1 MKFSRRLLTSLAT
14 AAALACLAPS
24 AMAAKFNFKF
34 GHAVN
39 PTDGQHAAAVKLAEL
54 VKQRTNGDVEITIYP
69 ANQLGNDAAMIN
81 GARGGTIDLVSSGA
95 SNFNGIVAN
104 TAAMELPFVFRS
116 AQHAYT
122 VLDGP
127 IGSGVLNEL
136 TPHGL
141 KGLAYWEN
149 GWRAFTNNKRPVRT
163 PDDLKGLKIRSTPN
177 PYHIQAFKLLG
188 MNPSPMPIAELYT
201 ALETGT
207 FDAQEHPINVTWSA
221 KFYEVQKHLTVSNHV
236 YSPLMVV
243 MNKAK
248 FDSLPANYQAIV
260 VESAREAAKYQ
271 RDLNAGNAGKVV
283 AELKKSGMQVVENVD
298 MAPFQK
304 IVSESIAKTFA
315 EKNGPALLKAIED
328 TK

>member
-1 MKFSRRLLTSLAT
+1 MKISKILIACMIAT
-14 AAALACLAPS
+14 IGSVAF
-24 AMAAKFNFKF
+24 AAKYNLKL
-34 GHAVN
+34 GHAVTT
-39 PTDGQHAAAVKLAEL
+39 TDGQHAAALKMAEL
-54 VKQRTNGDVEITIYP
+54 VKERTKGDVEITIFP

-81 GARGGTIDLVSSGA
+81 GVRGGTIDIVSSGA
-95 SNFNGIVAN
+95 SSFNGIVSN

-116 AQHAYT
+116 AQHAYS
-122 VLDGP
+122 VLDGT
-127 IGSGVLNEL
+127 IGTGILNEL
-136 TPHGL
+136 SPHGM

-163 PDDLKGLKIRSTPN
+163 PEDLKGLKIRSTPN

-207 FDAQEHPINVTWSA
+207 FDAQEHPINVTLSS
-221 KFYEVQKHLTVSNHV
+221 KFYEVQKYLTVSNHI
-236 YSPLMVV
+236 YSPIILA

-248 FDSLPANYQAIV
+248 FDSLPANYQAII
-260 VESAREAAKYQ
+260 VEAAREAAKYQ
-271 RDLNAGNAGKVV
+271 RQLNASNAGKVV
-283 AELKKSGMQVVENVD
+283 AELKKSGMQVIETVD

-304 IVSESIAKTFA
+304 IVSGEIAKTFG
-315 EKNGPALLKAIED
+315 EKNGMTLLKAIED

>member
-1 MKFSRRLLTSLAT
+1 MNFSRRLLVT
-14 AAALACLAPS
+14 AAALACLAPT
-24 AMAAKFNFKF
+24 AFAAKFNLKL

-39 PTDGQHAAAVKLAEL
+39 TTDGQHAAAVKMAEL
-54 VKQRTNGDVEITIYP
+54 VKERTKGEVEITIYP

-81 GARGGTIDLVSSGA
+81 GVRGGTIDIVSSGA
-95 SNFNGIVAN
+95 SNYNGIVAN

-116 AQHAYT
+116 AQHAYG

-136 TPHGL
+136 APHGL

-149 GWRAFTNNKRPVRT
+149 GWRAFTNNKRPIKT
-163 PDDLKGLKIRSTPN
+163 PDDVKGLKIRSTGN

-188 MNPSPMPIAELYT
+188 MNPSPMAIAELYT

-207 FDAQEHPINVTWSA
+207 FDAQEHPINVTWSS
-221 KFYEVQKHLTVSNHV
+221 KFYEVQKHLTISNHV
-236 YSPLMVV
+236 YSPLILS

-248 FDSLPANYQAIV
+248 FDSLPADYQKV
-260 VESAREAAKYQ
+260 VVDAARDAAKYQ
-271 RDLNAGNAGKVV
+271 RELNASNAGKVV
-283 AELKKSGMQVVENVD
+283 AELKKSGMQIVETVD

-304 IVSESIAKTFA
+304 IVSEPIAKAFA
-315 EKNGPALLKAIED
+315 EKNGAALLQAIEAA
-328 TK
+328 K

>member
-1 MKFSRRLLTSLAT
+1 MKISRRLLSCGA
-14 AAALACLAPS
+14 AAALACLATS
-24 AMAAKFNFKF
+24 AFAAKFNLKL

-39 PTDGQHAAAVKLAEL
+39 TTDGQHAAAVKMAEL

-81 GARGGTIDLVSSGA
+81 GVRGGTIDIVSSGA
-95 SNFNGIVAN
+95 SNYNGIVAN

-127 IGSGVLNEL
+127 VGSGVLGEL

-149 GWRAFTNNKRPVRT
+149 GWRAFTNNKRPIRT
-163 PDDLKGLKIRSTPN
+163 PEDVKGLKIRSTGN

-188 MNPSPMPIAELYT
+188 MNPSPMAIAELYT

-207 FDAQEHPINVTWSA
+207 FDAQEHPINVTWSS

-236 YSPLMVV
+236 YSPLILV

-260 VESAREAAKYQ
+260 VEAAREAAKYQ
-271 RDLNAGNAGKVV
+271 RELNAQNAGKVV
-283 AELKKSGMQVVENVD
+283 AELKKSGMQVVETVD

-304 IVSESIAKTFA
+304 IVSEPIAKAFG
-315 EKNGPALLKAIED
+315 EKNGMALLQAIEA

>member
-1 MKFSRRLLTSLAT
+1 MTISRRMLTCSAV

-24 AMAAKFNFKF
+24 AFAAKFNLKL

-39 PTDGQHAAAVKLAEL
+39 TSDGQHAAAVKMAEL

-81 GARGGTIDLVSSGA
+81 GARGGTIDIVSSGA
-95 SNFNGIVAN
+95 SNYNGIVAN

-127 IGSGVLNEL
+127 VGTGVLNEL
-136 TPHGL
+136 APHGL

-149 GWRAFTNNKRPVRT
+149 GWRAFTNNKRPVKI

-188 MNPSPMPIAELYT
+188 MNPSPMAIAELYT
-201 ALETGT
+201 ALEVGT
-207 FDAQEHPINVTWSA
+207 FDAQEHPINVTWSS

-236 YSPLMVV
+236 YSPLILA

-248 FDSLPANYQAIV
+248 FDSLPANYQQIV
-260 VESAREAAKYQ
+260 VDAAREAAKYQ
-271 RDLNAGNAGKVV
+271 RDLNAGNASKVV
-283 AELKKSGMQVVENVD
+283 AELKKAGMQVVENVD

-315 EKNGPALLKAIED
+315 EKNGAALLQAIEN

>member
-1 MKFSRRLLTSLAT
+1 MKISKLLI
-14 AAALACLAPS
+14 ACLIASMGS
-24 AMAAKFNFKF
+24 AAFAAKFNLKM

-39 PTDGQHAAAVKLAEL
+39 PTDGQHAAALKLAEL
-54 VKQRTNGDVEITIYP
+54 VKARTNGDVEITVYP

-81 GARGGTIDLVSSGA
+81 GARGGTIDIVSSGA
-95 SNFNGIVAN
+95 SNFNGIVSN

-116 AQHAYT
+116 AQHAYN
-122 VLDGP
+122 VLDGAV
-127 IGSGVLNEL
+127 GRGVLDEL
-136 TPHGL
+136 NPHGL

-149 GWRAFTNNKRPVRT
+149 GWRAFTNNKRPVNK
-163 PDDLKGLKIRSTPN
+163 PEDLKGLKIRSTPN

-207 FDAQEHPINVTWSA
+207 FDAQEHPINVTWSS
-221 KFYEVQKHLTVSNHV
+221 KFYEVQKYLTVSNHV
-236 YSPLMVV
+236 YSPLIVA

-248 FDSLPANYQAIV
+248 FDSLPTNYQSIV
-260 VESAREAAKYQ
+260 MQSAVEAAKYQ
-271 RDLNAGNAGKVV
+271 RDLNAQNAGKVV
-283 AELKKSGMQVVENVD
+283 AELKKAGMQVIETVD

-304 IVSESIAKTFA
+304 IVSESIEKTFG
-315 EKNGPALLKAIED
+315 EKNGPALLKAIAD